1 MLAVV
6 AATAAAAV
14 AYPGGWSGSCNPAGP
29 TVEDYFPREL
39 HPVAPVLACS
49 KLFCNLTS
57 AEAFRGFV
65 IGSSTG
71 KNILPDPS
79 DAWAYH
85 PHCVTH
91 RNRLEKTAVSFEL
104 RSDAVVHAVV
114 VYSKSGAAH
123 SYATAA
129 SVLAS
134 AQPKRVVIVGAGPGG
149 VAAAR
154 YAAGLG
160 HTAVVYERGPVADG
174 LFAMPAAASYLD
186 ALTKDNHSLLF
197 NPLDSS
203 DNSSHL
209 LGSMV
214 GGTQNINGA
223 VAAPGRAADLAR
235 STGVS
240 VTAAAAAQ
248 AVANDYVDTVPAIA
262 PDGHNVN
269 LMLHCAGPEGGC
281 DPSYVASAS
290 TMHRRSVA
298 TGFTD
303 VHNLELHPD
312 TEVKHVAGD
321 GTVTLANGTT
331 AAPGDF
337 VVLAAGA
344 LASPRLLNETLDTFE
359 GYNHYYTHETV
370 DAPPGGPNSATQVF
384 EYVGDTEVN
393 YAKVPNG
400 TGPPFW
406 IKITML
412 MTPTVRETHR
422 VGRGHELPQSIRDL
436 RYPAQA
442 WHFMGTVPHTAML
455 VDGAENVYIGDASAL
470 QTPFNCHTS
479 MPAAAAGVLA
489 VQAGLATLPDILPPP
504 DRAAALGGKSFATY
518 TALFVGGTM
527 SAAAGVLVHATEGP
541 GVAWLHY
548 VLMPLAAAL
557 IIAGAFT
564 ASTHD
569 RGAAAVSGTGPLMT
583 GKYRYHKTLGR
594 ATVLAVILQTIAGMG
609 IRAWRGPPGREVPW
623 QVGAAHRACGFV
635 TLVLLATMAGS
646 GVSRN
651 SPARMFERFE
661 TVEAAGIVAAAVA
674 AVAAAAALPGIYAR
688 GAQSS
693 SQKQLRASLL

>member
-6 AATAAAAV
+6 ATAAAAAV
-14 AYPGGWSGSCNPAGP
+14 AFSGGWAGSCNTAGP
-29 TVEDYFPREL
+29 TVEDYFPRGL
-39 HPVAPVLACS
+39 HPVAPVLTCS
-49 KLFCNLTS
+49 GLFCNLTS

-71 KNILPDPS
+71 GIILPDSS

-104 RSDAVVHAVV
+104 RANAVVHAVV

-262 PDGHNVN
+262 PGGHNVG
-269 LMLHCAGPEGGC
+269 LMLHCAGGAC

-298 TGFTD
+298 AGFTD

-321 GTVTLANGTT
+321 GTVTLADDSATP
-331 AAPGDF
+331 PGDF

-412 MTPTVRETHR
+412 MTPTVRETHT
-422 VGRGHELPQSIRDL
+422 VGRGYEMPQSIQDL
-436 RYPAQA
+436 LYPAQA

-455 VDGAENVYIGDASAL
+455 VDGADKVYIGDASAL

-489 VQAGLATLPDILPPP
+489 VQAGLGTLPADLPP
-504 DRAAALGGKSFATY
+504 DQAAALGGESFPKY
-518 TALFVGGTM
+518 TALFVSGTM
-527 SAAAGVLVHATEGP
+527 TAAAGVLVHATKDP
-541 GVAWLHY
+541 DVAWLHY

-564 ASTHD
+564 AATHD

-583 GKYRYHKTLGR
+583 GKYGYHKTLGW
-594 ATVLAVILQTIAGMG
+594 ATVLAVILQTLAGMG
-609 IRAWRGPPGREVPW
+609 IRAWRDSLGRVVPRY
-623 QVGAAHRACGFV
+623 VGAAHRVGGFV
-635 TLVLLATMAGS
+635 TLVLLATMVGS
-646 GVSRN
+646 GVSRG
-651 SPARMFERFE
+651 SPARNFERFE

-688 GAQSS
+688 GAQSPP
-693 SQKQLRASLL
+693 QNQLRASLL